1 MPKKLTQEDFSHRV
15 GETFT
20 NKNGESC
27 KIVEY
32 FNATNCTIEFEDGC
46 VIKNRWYA
54 NIVKGAFRN
63 PNLPT
68 YYGVGFQGVGKYT
81 FAINRKIGD
90 VWIRMFQRGYDK
102 KLHDKQPSYKDCS
115 VVKEWH
121 NFQVFAEWFDENYK
135 EGFVLDKDILLKG
148 NKIYSPDTCVFV
160 PREINGIFTLRQ
172 NKRGDYP
179 IGVLKNGNKFQANIV
194 RYNKREYLGTF
205 NTPEEAF
212 QVYKVAKE
220 DYIRHVANK
229 WKNQITEECYQAL
242 LNYKIE
248 IID

>member
-1 MPKKLTQEDFSHRV
+1 MKKLTKEEFSHRV

-68 YYGVGFQGVGKYT
+68 YYGVGFQ
-81 FAINRKIGD
+81 
-90 VWIRMFQRGYDK
+90 
-102 KLHDKQPSYKDCS
+102 
-115 VVKEWH
+115 
-121 NFQVFAEWFDENYK
+121 
-135 EGFVLDKDILLKG
+135 
-148 NKIYSPDTCVFV
+148 
-160 PREINGIFTLRQ
+160 
-172 NKRGDYP
+172 
-179 IGVLKNGNKFQANIV
+179 
-194 RYNKREYLGTF
+194 
-205 NTPEEAF
+205 
-212 QVYKVAKE
+212 VYKVAKE

-248 IID
+248 ITD

>member
-1 MPKKLTQEDFSHRV
+1 
-15 GETFT
+15 
-20 NKNGESC
+20 
-27 KIVEY
+27 
-32 FNATNCTIEFEDGC
+32 
-46 VIKNRWYA
+46 
-54 NIVKGAFRN
+54 
-63 PNLPT
+63 
-68 YYGVGFQGVGKYT
+68 
-81 FAINRKIGD
+81 
-90 VWIRMFQRGYDK
+90 MFI
-102 KLHDKQPSYKDCS
+102 S
-115 VVKEWH
+115 VVEWH
-121 NFQVFAEWFDENYK
+121 NFQVFAKWFDENYK

-248 IID
+248 ITD